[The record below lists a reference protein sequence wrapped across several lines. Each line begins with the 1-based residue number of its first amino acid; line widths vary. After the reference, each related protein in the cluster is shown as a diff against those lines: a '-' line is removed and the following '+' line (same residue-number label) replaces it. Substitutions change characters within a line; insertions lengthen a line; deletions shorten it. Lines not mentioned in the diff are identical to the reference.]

1 MAFRNLVDR
10 FDLDGQFSLWMR
22 ALPVKIDRILTREDG
37 QGGTRRI
44 RQDELAAIQQP
55 LVILGDPGLGKTE
68 LAEALGSQPG
78 LVWVRA
84 GKFVRTADPAASVAE
99 GERIVIDGLDEI
111 ASPEPGSAVASVL
124 VRLSAMGKPP
134 FILTCREADWLGAA
148 DRIKIEDDYSTAP
161 MVLRLQPFTHDDA
174 REFLLH
180 VFPGVHVD
188 ALLDHLEARGL
199 EVLIGNPLTLRMLG
213 EVAAKDSRLPE
224 TRSEL
229 FDRACR
235 VMLEERNPRH
245 DTASHV
251 LKTEDELLLAAGAIC
266 AALLLCDRL
275 GTYAGPTRKTPEGCL
290 NVAELKGLRHGKAA
304 EDARRTRLFR
314 AEGENRFVPVHR
326 VIAEYLGAK
335 WLANCF
341 EEGVSERR
349 IFGLLQ
355 AGEGVPTSLRG
366 LHAWI
371 AHFSEALSFRCIA
384 ADPYAIVRYGDAET
398 LGPGQARALLCA
410 LKRLSDSDPYFRSG
424 DWDRH
429 PASSLMRI
437 ELREDVRTILDDAGR
452 HRQLSILLLEAM
464 AGTELAHALAPTLR
478 AILYDRNRLYDE
490 RHCALLAWRD
500 AGPQLD
506 PEAIIRRLLELKDPD
521 SAQLA
526 FDLLVLI
533 GAPALSVG
541 TAADT
546 VLAHLGFAATPEEVL
561 ESAEVRYVP
570 DRLFRDM
577 DGVTLGP
584 LLDRLADGA
593 RSLTH
598 GNYWEPKS
606 DLADVVRRLVVRIL
620 SSGAEIEPTRLWSWI
635 GWLDQEFGYHE
646 QEKEH
651 LAAILRD
658 NRPLRAALM
667 EHVLLGP
674 CADNTLMA
682 GLRLAEIDP
691 GLYPT
696 VEDLAGVLRVLCAR
710 TADGPI
716 NPETY
721 RHLLMLGCTA
731 EGLPADLRNS
741 ALETADGSP
750 VLLSIV
756 DQVSNPPEPQWKIE
770 RERSREERRA
780 KRQRIFQSHRDFL
793 AERTEDIEAGAIG
806 VLAESANVY
815 LGRKR
820 LRVLQRASDGEP
832 STEDRMRE
840 FLGEDLAEKVMA
852 GFVAA
857 LGRSDLPTAAS
868 IADVHSQGKHWRAEA
883 VMICGVEELL
893 RCGQPI
899 RAFDRNTLAAVYM
912 TRQRAPS
919 TGRRDGIDMR
929 KPLEEV
935 LFESDADWEDHFR
948 TSIEPQLAADCVHVI
963 ELYRLTT
970 DPDLAGLAGRLAVEW
985 LRRYPALRCSTQADL
1000 LVCALDCAE
1009 EETVRALILDRQSTV
1024 HPDRETTLLWLS
1036 ADYAV
1041 DFERR
1046 RDTLLEAAANEPA
1059 FIWLVRDRIA
1069 PERRDRSASGRG
1081 KRLGRFSLGQ
1091 LSYIVEAFG
1100 RQWPWAELPGSSIGR
1115 QNPWDATRFI
1125 EYAIDAI
1132 GGRPTSDATEVLQTL
1147 IADHAPTYAY
1157 RMKHVLHL
1165 QRRARRD
1172 FEYSAPTIGEFR
1184 AVMSEAL
1191 PENVDDMRAWFTDR
1205 LQEFRNRVR
1214 GSDTNMREAYW
1225 KDTSE
1230 PRNEEYCRDRLI
1242 EHVSG
1247 PLPESIRFGPEAR
1260 MPGRKRADIAVTR
1273 NAIKLPVEIKGQWER
1288 NVWNAVNDQL
1298 DAKYTV
1304 DQQADGRGVYI
1315 VLWFGNI
1322 PHKNLPK
1329 HPDGLP
1335 RPKTPGELER
1345 ILKDRLPEA
1354 RRSSIDIF
1362 VIDLSRPAGTA

>member
-1 MAFRNLVDR
+1 MAFRNLVDS
-10 FDLDGQFSLWMR
+10 FGADGQFRLWTR
-22 ALPVKIDRILTREDG
+22 ALPVKIDRILTCEDG

-44 RQDELAAIQQP
+44 RQDEIVALRQP

-68 LAEALGSQPG
+68 LAEALGQLPG
-78 LVWVRA
+78 FVWVRA
-84 GKFVRTADPAASVAE
+84 GTFMRTADPAALIAE
-99 GERIVIDGLDEI
+99 GGRIVIDGLDEI
-111 ASPEPGSAVASVL
+111 ASSEPGAAVASVL
-124 VRLSAMGKPP
+124 VRLSAMGQPP

-148 DRIKIEDDYSTAP
+148 DRIKIEDDYRTAP
-161 MVLRLQPFTHDDA
+161 MVLRLQPFTRDDA
-174 REFLLH
+174 REFLSL
-180 VFPGVHVD
+180 VFAGVDVD
-188 ALLDHLEARGL
+188 ALLAHLEARGL
-199 EVLIGNPLTLRMLG
+199 ETLIGNPLTLRMLG
-213 EVAAKDSRLPE
+213 EVAAIDSKLPE

-266 AALLLCDRL
+266 APLLLCDRL
-275 GTYAGPTRKTPEGCL
+275 GAYAGPTRKTPEGCL
-290 NVAELKGLRHGKAA
+290 NLAELEEFRHGKAA
-304 EDARRTRLFR
+304 DDARRTRLFR
-314 AEGENRFVPVHR
+314 AEGENRFAPVHR

-349 IFGLLQ
+349 IFGLFQ
-355 AGEGVPTSLRG
+355 AGDGVPTSLRG

-384 ADPYAIVRYGDAET
+384 ADPYGIVRYGDAET
-398 LGPGQARALLCA
+398 LGPDQARALLDA
-410 LKRLSDSDPYFRSG
+410 LKRLSDNDPYFRSG

-429 PASSLMRI
+429 PASSLMRVA
-437 ELREDVRTILDDAGR
+437 LREDVRTILDDAGR

-464 AGTELAHALAPTLR
+464 AGTELAPALAPTLR
-478 AILYDRNRLYDE
+478 AILYDRDRLCDE
-490 RHCALLAWRD
+490 RYYALLAWRD
-500 AGPQLD
+500 ADPQLD

-521 SAQLA
+521 SARLA
-526 FDLLVLI
+526 FDLLLLV
-533 GAPALSVG
+533 GAPALSV
-541 TAADT
+541 TATADT
-546 VLAHLGFAATPEEVL
+546 VLAHLGFAATPEEVW
-561 ESAEVRYVP
+561 ESAQLRDMP
-570 DRLFRDM
+570 DDLFRDI
-577 DGVTLGP
+577 DAVTLVP
-584 LLDRLADGA
+584 LLDRLAAGA
-593 RSLTH
+593 RTLTH
-598 GNYWEPKS
+598 GNDLDPKS
-606 DLADVVRRLVVRIL
+606 DLADLVRRLVVQIL
-620 SSGAEIEPTRLWSWI
+620 SSGAAVEAARLWSWI

-646 QEKEH
+646 QEKEQ
-651 LAAILRD
+651 LAAILGA
-658 NRPLRAALM
+658 NLPLRAALM

-682 GLRLAEIDP
+682 ELRLAEIEP

-696 VEDLAGVLRVLCAR
+696 AEDLVGVLRVLPAR
-710 TADGPI
+710 AADGTI
-716 NPETY
+716 DPETY
-721 RHLLMLGCTA
+721 RDLLMLGCTP
-731 EGLPADLRNS
+731 EGLPPDLRDA
-741 ALETADGSP
+741 ALEIAKGTPA
-750 VLLSIV
+750 LLSIV
-756 DQVSNPPEPQWKIE
+756 EELSNPPEPERKAE
-770 RERSREERRA
+770 RERNRVERED
-780 KRQRIFQSHRDFL
+780 KLQRIFQSHRDFL
-793 AERTEDIEAGAIG
+793 AKRTGEIAAGAIN
-806 VLAESANVY
+806 VLAEYANVY

-820 LRVLQRASDGEP
+820 LRVLQRTSDGEP

-840 FLGEDLAEKVMA
+840 FLGEALAEQVRA
-852 GFVAA
+852 GFITA
-857 LGRSDLPTAAS
+857 LDRDDLPTAAS
-868 IADVHSQGKHWRAEA
+868 IADVHSQGKHWPAEA

-893 RCGQPI
+893 RRGQPI
-899 RAFDRNTLAAVYM
+899 RAIDRNTLAAVYM
-912 TRQRAPS
+912 ALQRAPS
-919 TGRRDGIDMR
+919 TGRKDGIDIR

-948 TSIEPQLAADCVHVI
+948 TSIEPQLAADCVPVI
-963 ELYRLTT
+963 GLYRLTT
-970 DPDLAGLAGRLAVEW
+970 DLDLAGLAGRLAVEW
-985 LRRYPALRCSTQADL
+985 LRRYPALRCATQADL
-1000 LVCALDCAE
+1000 LACALDCAE
-1009 EETVRALILDRQSTV
+1009 EETVRALILNRQSTI
-1024 HPDRETTLLWLS
+1024 HPDREVTLLWLS
-1036 ADYAV
+1036 ADYTV

-1059 FIWLVRDRIA
+1059 FIWLIRDRIA
-1069 PERRDRSASGRG
+1069 PERRDRSASDRG
-1081 KRLGRFSLGQ
+1081 KRLGRFSLAQ

-1172 FEYSAPTIGEFR
+1172 FEYSAPTVAEFR
-1184 AVMSEAL
+1184 AAMTEAL
-1191 PENVDDMRAWFTDR
+1191 PESVDDMRAWFADR

-1273 NAIKLPVEIKGQWER
+1273 NAIKLPIEIKGQWER

-1304 DQQADGRGVYI
+1304 DRQADGRGVYI